1 MVKFLTTLYCCTP
14 RRIGSIASRGT
25 ECRKLTNALSP
36 ATVYEM
42 RSAHNSRFV
51 VNSEAM
57 PLLVKN
63 LHCTNRLA
71 GQPKTF
77 REAALA
83 LRTHAKSRRMA

>member
-42 RSAHNSRFV
+42 RSAHNSGFV
-51 VNSEAM
+51 GNPYLTGLWKGSPSA
-57 PLLVKN
+57 
-63 LHCTNRLA
+63 T
-71 GQPKTF
+71 
-77 REAALA
+77 
-83 LRTHAKSRRMA
+83 